1 MKTNFQRG
9 LNTLDFDVAAKHVGI
24 RVGRFA
30 EVVFIVRTHGE
41 KSGINFRQ
49 NAGKAHRFIS
59 AEVDLDRHSLR
70 RAVLYH
76 LFDVFDVFCGFNHT
90 QSMPEK
96 RKNIQKTPKKYQDIW
111 KGVLKTLFSA

>member
-1 MKTNFQRG
+1 MYHIDDDKKAKSPYANAAQGDFCVKTKFQRG
-9 LNTLDFDVAAKHVGI
+9 LNTLDFDVAAKHVRI

-49 NAGKAHRFIS
+49 NAGKTHRFIS

-70 RAVLYH
+70 
-76 LFDVFDVFCGFNHT
+76 
-90 QSMPEK
+90 
-96 RKNIQKTPKKYQDIW
+96 
-111 KGVLKTLFSA
+111 